1 MNLMNF
7 FIHEVNSDFVI
18 SPYSYQNII
27 FVMIAIVSI
36 VLILLFAKKI
46 KQSKYEKK
54 IKVSFAILL
63 VVLEVSYHIHN
74 IINGVVSVPLH
85 ISSFSTILSIII
97 LLTDN
102 EKLFNTLFFF
112 GVLGGIAAFVMPDML
127 HYTYYHYRFYNFV
140 LIHVGIM
147 IVPLYY
153 YKAYNYEVKLKSMY
167 RIYLFLLVIAP
178 IIILANF
185 LLDKNYMF
193 IGQKPDIIAKYLP
206 EWPYFILVYLL
217 IILVLFHAL
226 YLVMHF
232 REITSSLRKM
242 QKKIKVKKSY
252 IKK

>member
-1 MNLMNF
+1 MDFKKLLEDENMTERNENNAVPEDEQRNGSIEPTLTWMNKTRSKNG
-7 FIHEVNSDFVI
+7 FIIVVKDDFEKGD
-18 SPYSYQNII
+18 
-27 FVMIAIVSI
+27 
-36 VLILLFAKKI
+36 IL
-46 KQSKYEKK
+46 
-54 IKVSFAILL
+54 
-63 VVLEVSYHIHN
+63 
-74 IINGVVSVPLH
+74 
-85 ISSFSTILSIII
+85 
-97 LLTDN
+97 
-102 EKLFNTLFFF
+102 
-112 GVLGGIAAFVMPDML
+112 LGGIAAFVMPDML

-232 REITSSLRKM
+232 REITSSLKKM
-242 QKKIKVKKSY
+242 QKKMNVKKSY